1 MDKLRKHI
9 AARISETEQHARETP
24 EHYRGHDWFQLSDAQ
39 AEVFGIDS
47 ARWPRMLV
55 AWQLYEA
62 CLDIVLPRDHEL
74 DEALIEEERARR
86 PELYAGR
93 LMAYDNFRTLAMDTA
108 DLTEAE
114 VCAVYVK
121 QEFWRKRD
129 IALEDAGLLD

>member
-9 AARISETEQHARETP
+9 AARISESERHAGENP

-39 AEVFGIDS
+39 AEVFGIDP

-86 PELYAGR
+86 PELYTGR
-93 LMAYDNFRTLAMDTA
+93 MMVYENFRTLAMDTVG
-108 DLTEAE
+108 LTEVEAR
-114 VCAVYVK
+114 AVYVK
-121 QEFWRKRD
+121 QEFGGRRRVW
-129 IALEDAGLLD
+129 